1 MKIKDL
7 KKFKEDKAILIDGG
21 GEVYEVEVDHE
32 SDFAVWLRVVADE

>member
-7 KKFKEDKAILIDGG
+7 KKFKDDKDILIDGG

-32 SDFAVWLRVVADE
+32 SDFAVWVKVVSE